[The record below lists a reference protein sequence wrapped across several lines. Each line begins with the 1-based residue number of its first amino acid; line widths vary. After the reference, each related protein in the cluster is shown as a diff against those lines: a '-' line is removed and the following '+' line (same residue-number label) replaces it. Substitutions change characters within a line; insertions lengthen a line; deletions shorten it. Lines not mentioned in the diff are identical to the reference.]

1 MIGKQILVVEDD
13 YSIAQAAADQFL
25 DAQAARVFTVPSV
38 PAALEVIANHSVHL
52 ATLDIKLRNEEC
64 FPIADV
70 LAERGIPFAFLSGEV
85 RAGIPDRFAAY
96 PLLSK
101 AEHLTSLVERLAQL
115 LKVPAAQPCRD

>member
-13 YSIAQAAADQFL
+13 YLIAQTAAEQFL
-25 DAQAARVFTVPSV
+25 DARAARVFTVPSV
-38 PAALEVIANHSVHL
+38 PAALQVIAQHPVDL
-52 ATLDIKLRNEEC
+52 ATLDIKLRNEDC

-85 RAGIPDRFAAY
+85 RSDIPHRFAAY

-101 AEHLTSLVERLAQL
+101 AQHLTSLVERLDQL
-115 LKVPAAQPCRD
+115 LKCPRPQRS